1 MLDSERFT
9 EVAGTILSACSL
21 PELDEVVEIDLE
33 ELEALSAADTIVDA
47 AAETLIDGPRVV
59 IPPPPPFGGWLRG
72 QWARLVPLLR
82 VGR

>member
-9 EVAGTILSACSL
+9 EVAGTILA
-21 PELDEVVEIDLE
+21 EVPRVNAVAD
-33 ELEALSAADTIVDA
+33 LSAADTM
-47 AAETLIDGPRVV
+47 TDGPRVV

-72 QWARLVPLLR
+72 RWARLVPLLR